1 MEQLSQSQEPT
12 SPLDFPPSIESLQG
26 EEQVLEIGL
35 WMLSLLQ
42 KIDAFDPQLVEFFQQ
57 KIQQLKDPKKVLTF
71 QRRLD
76 ELTARG
82 KAMQETRAKIVA
94 LYHQRV
100 GENPDLALVEE
111 EAPPASGAAIMYNFL
126 QSLPVLE
133 TDPSSF
139 EGIERLAHL
148 PQILAQQAATA
159 EESSK
164 TTYRL
169 TPVRVL
175 LELATFLNSQK
186 RPDRQLTALLDKRMA
201 ELDLES
207 DFREDRITS
216 FLALKQAVQTQK
228 IQALLERFLEINSQL
243 PRLGAGF
250 EQQRAL
256 GTLEELLAK
265 IKSAGAGGKTILAL
279 QKVIQNASTKYAVSR
294 NTTKVVPTGVAWQG
308 HALDPNRVPRSR
320 R

>member
-35 WMLSLLQ
+35 WMLGLLQ

-57 KIQQLKDPKKVLTF
+57 KIKQFNDSTQASDF
-71 QRRLD
+71 QHRLD
-76 ELTARG
+76 KLTARG
-82 KAMQETRAKIVA
+82 KEMQKVRAEITA

-100 GENPDLALVEE
+100 AENPDFVLEPGE
-111 EAPPASGAAIMYNFL
+111 TPPASGAAIMHNFL
-126 QSLPVLE
+126 QSLPALE
-133 TDPSSF
+133 TDPSSLK
-139 EGIERLAHL
+139 GIERLAYL

-159 EESSK
+159 EESST

-186 RPDRQLTALLDKRMA
+186 RPDRQLTDLLDKRMA
-201 ELDLES
+201 ELELAGGTEVY
-207 DFREDRITS
+207 

-228 IQALLERFLEINSQL
+228 IRALLERFLEINSQL
-243 PRLGAGF
+243 PKLGAGF
-250 EQQRAL
+250 EQQRAI

-265 IKSAGAGGKTILAL
+265 TKSAGAGGKTILAL
-279 QKVIQNASTKYAVSR
+279 QKVIQTAHTKYTVLYK
-294 NTTKVVPTGVAWQG
+294 TTKVVPTGVFSQT
-308 HALDPNRVPRSR
+308 HALSPDRQPRSR

>member
-1 MEQLSQSQEPT
+1 MKSLPESQKPT

-35 WMLSLLQ
+35 WMLGLLQ
-42 KIDAFDPQLVEFFQQ
+42 KMDAFDPQLVEFFQQ
-57 KIQQLKDPKKVLTF
+57 KIKQFKDSTQASDF
-71 QRRLD
+71 QHRLD
-76 ELTARG
+76 KLTARG
-82 KAMQETRAKIVA
+82 KEMQKVRAEITA

-100 GENPDLALVEE
+100 AENPDFVLEPGE
-111 EAPPASGAAIMYNFL
+111 TPPASGAAIMQNFF
-126 QSLPVLE
+126 QSLPALE
-133 TDPSSF
+133 LDESSL
-139 EGIERLAHL
+139 EGVERLAHL
-148 PQILAQQAATA
+148 PQILAQQAAKS
-159 EESSK
+159 EESSM

-175 LELATFLNSQK
+175 LELATFLNSQNH
-186 RPDRQLTALLDKRMA
+186 PDRQLTDLLDKRMA

-228 IQALLERFLEINSQL
+228 IRALLGRFLEINSQL
-243 PRLGAGF
+243 PKLGAGF
-250 EQQRAL
+250 EQQRAI

-265 IKSAGAGGKTILAL
+265 TKSAGAGGKTILAL
-279 QKVIQNASTKYAVSR
+279 QKVIQTAHTKYTVLYK
-294 NTTKVVPTGVAWQG
+294 TTKVVPTGVRSKT
-308 HALDPNRVPRSR
+308 HALSPERQPRSR

>member
-1 MEQLSQSQEPT
+1 MEQLSQPQEPT
-12 SPLDFPPSIESLQG
+12 SLLDFPPSIESLQG

-35 WMLSLLQ
+35 WMLGLLQ

-57 KIQQLKDPKKVLTF
+57 KIQQLRDSEQALES
-71 QRRLD
+71 QNRLD
-76 ELTARG
+76 ELVARG
-82 KAMQETRAKIVA
+82 ELMQKIKSQIVEIYLREITDYPYA
-94 LYHQRV
+94 LYD
-100 GENPDLALVEE
+100 ENFPSPTSR
-111 EAPPASGAAIMYNFL
+111 EAGMQNFF
-126 QSLPVLE
+126 QSLPALE

-148 PQILAQQAATA
+148 SQILAQQAANS
-159 EESSK
+159 EESST

-186 RPDRQLTALLDKRMA
+186 RPDRQLTDLLDKMMA

-228 IQALLERFLEINSQL
+228 IRALLERFLEINSQL
-243 PRLGAGF
+243 PRLGADF

-279 QKVIQNASTKYAVSR
+279 QKVIQTAHTKYTVLYK
-294 NTTKVVPTGVAWQG
+294 TTKVVPTGVRSKI
-308 HALDPNRVPRSR
+308 HALSPDRPLISR